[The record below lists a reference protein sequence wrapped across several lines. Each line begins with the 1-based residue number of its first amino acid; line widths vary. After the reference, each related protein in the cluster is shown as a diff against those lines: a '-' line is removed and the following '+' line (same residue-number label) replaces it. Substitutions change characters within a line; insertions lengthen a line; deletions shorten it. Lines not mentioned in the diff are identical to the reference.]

1 MPISHHADTRMA
13 FTPRLT
19 GKTVV
24 MFVDFSFEDMEV
36 MYPKIRLEEEGAR
49 VIVSGAHPAGMKYTG
64 RVRSFPHLLSVAVA
78 AKGRCSS
85 ASMSMLHYLP
95 LVCAPV
101 SPPPPV
107 GRQVWL
113 PDRVG
118 RYNLGIAA
126 GGGCRRARASRWVCP
141 RLHAPQRR
149 HARLHVRHG
158 RRRQAGN
165 LKGALSA
172 SELVCSQML
181 PPI

>member
-101 SPPPPV
+101 SPPPPWAGKYGYPIV
-107 GRQVWL
+107 SDATTSAL
-113 PDRVG
+113 PPVEDVAALVLPGGFAPDYMR
-118 RYNLGIAA
+118 RNADMLAYTCAMAAA
-126 GGGCRRARASRWVCP
+126 GKPVT
-141 RLHAPQRR
+141 
-149 HARLHVRHG
+149 
-158 RRRQAGN
+158 
-165 LKGALSA
+165 
-172 SELVCSQML
+172 
-181 PPI
+181 